1 MGFCFHAPLQM
12 RALKAR
18 RRDGVLCQQMVTLSV
33 IPGLMI
39 ICSDLLKVWNNVF
52 RYHDSCSISACSIK
66 PSKVVLCRRARGKSR
81 NGGPRCGAPFGREV
95 AQFYAKE
102 TSPLKCIGYERW
114 SSSISKNFVLRLLV
128 NLDIY
133 FDISNFWILTN
144 VIQHAYHLV
153 DLANT
158 NFKGKIPL
166 SSS

>member
-12 RALKAR
+12 RALIAR

-33 IPGLMI
+33 TPGCMI

-52 RYHDSCSISACSIK
+52 RYHDSCSTCACSIK

-81 NGGPRCGAPFGREV
+81 NGGPLCGAPFGRKV

-102 TSPLKCIGYERW
+102 TSPWLWKVILFHFQEFCLTTSRKPWYLVRNFKFLNPYKC
-114 SSSISKNFVLRLLV
+114 NPACV
-128 NLDIY
+128 
-133 FDISNFWILTN
+133 
-144 VIQHAYHLV
+144 YHLV
-153 DLANT
+153 ELANT